1 MMRRNLY
8 EIKDRV
14 LGGKRLVLDPLQLS
28 NLALIPREHAKVY
41 AGRIVKKGFAHK
53 LTKGV
58 ISFTEDTFIIASQLK
73 EPSYISF
80 MGALYLQRIIQQI
93 PAIVECVTPRNSL
106 KLERLKIEYHKVRPA
121 LFFGYERVERYGGY
135 VFVARPAKAVMDLVY
150 FGLYPGEM
158 KFDLDEV
165 ELAYMVRAYRKSK
178 DYRAKRVVEWVENDA
193 R

>member
-1 MMRRNLY
+1 MRRNLY

-58 ISFTEDTFIIASQLK
+58 LSFTEDPFIIASQLI

-80 MGALYLQRIIQQI
+80 LGALYLQGMIQQI
-93 PAIVECVTPRNSL
+93 PTIVECVTPRNSL
-106 KLERLKIEYHKVRPA
+106 RLERLKIEYHKVRPA
-121 LFFGYERVERYGGY
+121 LFFGYERMERYGGY
-135 VFVARPAKAVMDLVY
+135 IFVARPAKAVIDLVY
-150 FGLYPGEM
+150 FGLYPGDM
-158 KFDLDEV
+158 KFDVDGV
-165 ELAYMVRAYRKSK
+165 ELAYMARAYRKLQ

-193 R
+193 G